1 MVFNLKHQ
9 FRIES
14 ARFLPR
20 LPEGHPC
27 KQIHGHSFLITLE
40 IESPSLHPELEWLI
54 DFNQVSEAAKPVLK
68 LLDHQLLNEV
78 PGLENPTSENLC
90 LYIFRK
96 LKPQLQQLKKVSIQE
111 TLDTECSVSESI

>member
-40 IESPSLHPELEWLI
+40 LESSSLQPELDWLI
-54 DFNQVSEAAKPVLK
+54 DFNEVAEIAKPWLAK
-68 LLDHQLLNEV
+68 LDHKLLNEV

-90 LYIFRK
+90 VYLFK
-96 LKPQLQQLKKVSIQE
+96 NLKPGLRQLKKVSVQE
-111 TLDTECSVSESI
+111 TADTECSVSE